1 MGSPF
6 TKGADRTAARL
17 EAVMSANSVDE
28 VLFKQALAAYVPL
41 DGCSSGCEFSAPRAS
56 INTLPETDL
65 VIVLGGHGLYLPG
78 ILPTHRIR
86 QARETSR
93 GKERKMCR
101 SDAGHRAAERY
112 LYIRRAELLGPVK
125 RPGAAR
131 TVNPLPNPVNPI
143 ERKENRS
150 ETH

>member
-28 VLFKQALAAYVPL
+28 VLFKQALAAHVPL

-65 VIVLGGHGLYLPG
+65 VIVLSSHGLYLPG
-78 ILPTHRIR
+78 ILAI
-86 QARETSR
+86 
-93 GKERKMCR
+93 
-101 SDAGHRAAERY
+101 
-112 LYIRRAELLGPVK
+112 
-125 RPGAAR
+125 
-131 TVNPLPNPVNPI
+131 PI
-143 ERKENRS
+143 G
-150 ETH
+150 